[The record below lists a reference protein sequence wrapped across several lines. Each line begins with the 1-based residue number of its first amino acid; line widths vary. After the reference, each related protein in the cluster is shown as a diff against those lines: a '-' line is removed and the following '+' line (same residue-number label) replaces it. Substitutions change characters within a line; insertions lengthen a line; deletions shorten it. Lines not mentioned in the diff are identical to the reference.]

1 MKALGILIS
10 PDGEEFYDAYG
21 PMTKRR
27 DKATR
32 FLNGSIAVKA
42 VLSRYG
48 RGNHAFWESE
58 RRSEANA
65 REEYRH
71 WTYRIEEVGA
81 DDDDRSMWR
90 HLARNEKIG
99 EDKWKR
105 LYVRMVDGKPTW
117 TENKDEATEWPTVQ
131 EARQVAA
138 EFELAASDFPHW

>member
-1 MKALGILIS
+1 MKAIGILIA

-32 FLNGSIAVKA
+32 FINGTVAVKA
-42 VLSRYG
+42 MLNRFG
-48 RGNHAFWESE
+48 RTGIAFWESE
-58 RRSEANA
+58 RRSEAKA
-65 REEYRH
+65 REEYRR
-71 WTYRIEEVGA
+71 WSYRVEEITGE
-81 DDDDRSMWR
+81 DDDRSMWR

-105 LYVRMVDGKPTW
+105 LYVRMVDGKPEW
-117 TENKDEATEWPTVQ
+117 TENKDEATEWPTIQ

-138 EFELAASDFPHW
+138 QFELPAYDFPYF